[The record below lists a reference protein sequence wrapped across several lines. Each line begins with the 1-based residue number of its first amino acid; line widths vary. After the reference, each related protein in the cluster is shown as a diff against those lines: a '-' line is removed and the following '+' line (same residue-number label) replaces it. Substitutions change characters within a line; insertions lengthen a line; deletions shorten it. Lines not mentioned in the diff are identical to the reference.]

1 MPAPFLQ
8 GDNGAG
14 MAGKRIS
21 DRGGRRTDTAE
32 RGFGRDS
39 KVQPGSQPP
48 DPGHL
53 QQPRQSGRGDKPPS
67 GQEKARPRDT
77 GRSGA

>member
-1 MPAPFLQ
+1 
-8 GDNGAG
+8 

-21 DRGGRRTDTAE
+21 DHGGGRSTDTE
-32 RGFGRDS
+32 PRGFDRRPN
-39 KVQPGSQPP
+39 VQPGRPAGSPPP

-53 QQPRQSGRGDKPPS
+53 EQPRQSGRGDKPPS
-67 GQEKARPRDT
+67 GQEKGRPRDT

>member
-1 MPAPFLQ
+1 
-8 GDNGAG
+8 

-21 DRGGRRTDTAE
+21 DHGGGRSTETDKRDFH
-32 RGFGRDS
+32 RGP
-39 KVQPGSQPP
+39 PGGPPP

-53 QQPRQSGRGDKPPS
+53 QQPRQSGKGDKPPS